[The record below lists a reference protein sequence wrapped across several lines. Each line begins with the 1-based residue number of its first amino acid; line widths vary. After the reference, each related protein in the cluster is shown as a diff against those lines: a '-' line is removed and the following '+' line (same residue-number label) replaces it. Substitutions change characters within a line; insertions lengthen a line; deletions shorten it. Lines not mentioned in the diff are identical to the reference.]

1 MNFENVCQDKFLFY
15 CIALF
20 KTYYISIFITYYIYK
35 EIQFYPKN
43 IYIKKIVIYN
53 FKK

>member
-1 MNFENVCQDKFLFY
+1 MNFETICRNKNFVY

-20 KTYYISIFITYYIYK
+20 KTYNISIFITNYIYK

-43 IYIKKIVIYN
+43 IYIKK
-53 FKK
+53 KLKL